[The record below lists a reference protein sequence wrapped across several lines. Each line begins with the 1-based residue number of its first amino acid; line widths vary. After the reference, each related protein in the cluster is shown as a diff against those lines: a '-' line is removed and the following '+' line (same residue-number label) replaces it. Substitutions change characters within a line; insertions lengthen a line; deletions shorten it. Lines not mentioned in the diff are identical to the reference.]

1 MHTKGF
7 FDANIPGP
15 GIVLLVMNDRSHS
28 PHGKINLHG
37 NGLGVPSPELV
48 ETRAREIAM
57 IDERDPNEF
66 TEADW
71 HQAKNELTGVGASH
85 VPEEVDEDIADER
98 SERDEVLGASGHRA
112 PRSGFDGEEN
122 VGEELVSGGIE
133 EAAHDQMVE
142 ARREELDQER
152 DQQ

>member
-1 MHTKGF
+1 
-7 FDANIPGP
+7 
-15 GIVLLVMNDRSHS
+15 
-28 PHGKINLHG
+28 
-37 NGLGVPSPELV
+37 
-48 ETRAREIAM
+48 M

-66 TEADW
+66 TDADW
-71 HQAKNELTGVGASH
+71 HQAKNELTGVGSSH
-85 VPEEVDEDIADER
+85 VPEEVDEDVADER

-112 PRSGFDGEEN
+112 PRSGFDDEN